1 MYKEYLYDTPYFLR
15 RIVMT
20 RIIIA
25 GGRDFLDYLKMYIE
39 MNTIIQTIHDDIEII
54 SGCAKGA
61 DTLGMRYAAVTK
73 IPCAKFPADWDK
85 FGNRAGFIRNEEM
98 AKYSISD
105 NSKGVLVAFW
115 DGKSKGTA
123 NMIKLAEKY
132 GLETHVIRY

>member
-1 MYKEYLYDTPYFLR
+1 
-15 RIVMT
+15 MT

-25 GGRDFLDYLKMYIE
+25 GGRDFLDYLKMYTE
-39 MNTIIQTIHDDIEII
+39 MNAIIQTIHDDVEII

-61 DTLGMRYAAVTK
+61 DTLGMRYAAVMK
-73 IPCAKFPADWDK
+73 IYCAKFPADWDK
-85 FGNRAGFIRNEEM
+85 FGKRAGFIRNEEM